1 MTEVVCGVIRSEK
14 GYLIAQKK
22 ESLLWEFPGGKIQD
36 GESCNQALIREI
48 KEELNL
54 DIEPVL
60 EIIRY
65 TYGKYILVFVYSI
78 CYSDKPIQLKEH
90 NDYVWTEIENL
101 SGYDFVLGDVQFV
114 KYLDDINLDYTFLH
128 G

>member
-1 MTEVVCGVIRSEK
+1 MNKVVCGVIRSEK

-36 GESCNQALIREI
+36 GETDNQALIREI

-54 DIEPVL
+54 DIEPIF

-65 TYGKYILVFVYSI
+65 DFDTYTLIFIEAMVSGRGS
-78 CYSDKPIQLKEH
+78 LKLQEH
-90 NDYVWTEIENL
+90 ESVKWIKRNEMNDYP
-101 SGYDFVLGDVQFV
+101 FVLGDKKFIE
-114 KYLDDINLDYTFLH
+114 YLNLR
-128 G
+128 